1 MDTLQRFQRQS
12 REENRGRRGQ
22 SRRYSQELR
31 GLALRYRA
39 ERAESGAG
47 VERVADE
54 LGISGQTLRNWLRPT
69 VGGFRQVEVVA
80 ERAARDLV
88 LVTPGGCRIEGLGL
102 EDVAALLGGTL
113 A

>member
-31 GLALRYRA
+31 ELAVRYGR
-39 ERAESGAG
+39 ERAASGAG
-47 VERVADE
+47 VERVAGE
-54 LGISGQTLRNWLRPT
+54 LGISGQTLRQWLRPAA
-69 VGGFRQVEVVA
+69 GGFRPVKLVE
-80 ERAARDLV
+80 ERAARELV
-88 LVTPGGCRIEGLGL
+88 LVTPSGCRIEGLRL
-102 EDVAALLGGTL
+102 EEVAVLLGSAL